1 MSLIKHILK
10 LMVSQ
15 EDSLERGKSVKG
27 NSEIA
32 DAAKSDMKL
41 VGHSATKHL
50 MTSPEGNNEFCFPAR
65 I

>member
-1 MSLIKHILK
+1 
-10 LMVSQ
+10 MVSQ

-50 MTSPEGNNEFCFPAR
+50 MTSPEGNNEFCFTAR